1 MSRNRKQEDLR
12 DHLTDEEIVAVVV
25 DGVLAGSKPIRKL
38 TKKILRA
45 QRELHK
51 TVKGNAWRV
60 YLKLEELT
68 NERADIQADLLVTWA
83 FTAGARKR

>member
-1 MSRNRKQEDLR
+1 VSRHRRDEELR
-12 DHLTDEEIVAVVV
+12 DHLTDDEVLGLVV
-25 DGVLAGSKPIRKL
+25 DGVLAGSKPITKL

-51 TVKGNAWRV
+51 TVKGNAWQV
-60 YLKLEELT
+60 YLRLEELA
-68 NERADIQADLLVTWA
+68 NERASMQIDLIVTW